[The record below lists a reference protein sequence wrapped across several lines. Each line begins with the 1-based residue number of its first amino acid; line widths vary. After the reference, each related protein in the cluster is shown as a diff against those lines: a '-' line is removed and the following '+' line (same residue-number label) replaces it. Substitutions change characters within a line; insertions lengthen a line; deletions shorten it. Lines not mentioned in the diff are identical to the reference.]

1 MEWLISCNTKYYDI
15 ESAFGDLSVLDWK
28 QAAKDIQIGDIVYIY
43 VGKPVSAIKYKCI
56 VNKTGL
62 KSIEI
67 DDNKYVING
76 ATFENYGRYME
87 LQVVRKYAD
96 ELKLPNLRNHGLVGN
111 IQGPRRAVDELSEFI
126 NSIDDNV
133 EEKLQSICREID
145 QTAYLG
151 SDREAIVKV
160 RVNQG
165 IFRDVL
171 VKRYGEKCCLCGVT
185 GKSFLVASH
194 IKPWS
199 VSNQEERTDVDNGLL
214 LCPNHDK
221 LFDGGWISFADNG
234 NIIISKDLEK
244 DNCIFLN
251 VNNQIHIE
259 LSEGNKKYLSYHRE
273 NVLHK

>member
-1 MEWLISCNTKYYDI
+1 MEWLISCNTRYYDI
-15 ESAFGDLSVLDWK
+15 DTAFEDLSVLDWK
-28 QAAKDIQIGDIVYIY
+28 QAAKEIQVGDGVYIY

-67 DDNKYVING
+67 DDAKYVING

-87 LQVVRKYAD
+87 LQLVRKYAD
-96 ELKLPNLRNHGLVGN
+96 ELKLPNLRKHGLVGN
-111 IQGPRRAVDELSEFI
+111 IQGPRRAIKELSEFI

-133 EEKLQSICREID
+133 EEKLQSVCHEID
-145 QTAYLG
+145 QTAFLG
-151 SDREAIVKV
+151 SDREAIVKA

-199 VSNQEERTDVDNGLL
+199 DSSPEERTDVNNGLL

-221 LFDGGWISFADNG
+221 LFDGGWVSFDAEGIIMISEKLENDNR
-234 NIIISKDLEK
+234 
-244 DNCIFLN
+244 IFLN
-251 VNNQIHIE
+251 VNNQMHIE
-259 LSEGNKKYLSYHRE
+259 LTEGNKKYLKYHRE
-273 NVLHK
+273 KVLQK

>member
-15 ESAFGDLSVLDWK
+15 ESAFEDLSVLNWK
-28 QAAKDIQIGDIVYIY
+28 QAAKEIQIGDIVYIY

-56 VNKTGL
+56 VNKIGL
-62 KSIEI
+62 ESIEI
-67 DDNKYVING
+67 DDSKYVING
-76 ATFENYGRYME
+76 TTFENYGRYME
-87 LQVVRKYAD
+87 LQLVSKYAD
-96 ELKLPNLRNHGLVGN
+96 ELKLSNLRIHGLVGN
-111 IQGPRRAVDELSEFI
+111 IQGPRRTVEELSEFI
-126 NSIDDNV
+126 NSIDDNA
-133 EEKLQSICREID
+133 EKKLQSICHEID

-151 SDREAIVKV
+151 SDREAIIKV

-199 VSNQEERTDVDNGLL
+199 DSSPEERTDVNNGLL

-221 LFDGGWISFADNG
+221 LFDGGWISFDDNG
-234 NIIISKDLEK
+234 SIIISGKLDK
-244 DNCIFLN
+244 ANCVFLN
-251 VNNQIHIE
+251 VNNQMHIE
-259 LSEGNKKYLSYHRE
+259 LSEGNKKYLIYHRE
-273 NVLHK
+273 KVFQK

>member
-1 MEWLISCNTKYYDI
+1 MEWLISCNRKYYDI
-15 ESAFGDLSVLDWK
+15 ESAFEDLSVLDWK

-56 VNKTGL
+56 VNKIGL

-76 ATFENYGRYME
+76 AAFENYGRYME
-87 LQVVRKYAD
+87 LQLVRKYAD

-111 IQGPRRAVDELSEFI
+111 IQGPRRAVDEVSEFI

-133 EEKLQSICREID
+133 EEKLQSICHEID

-171 VKRYGEKCCLCGVT
+171 VKRYGKKCCLCGVT
-185 GKSFLVASH
+185 GKCFLVASH

-199 VSNQEERTDVDNGLL
+199 DSSPEERTDVNNGLL

-234 NIIISKDLEK
+234 NIIISSSEDL
-244 DNCIFLN
+244 I
-251 VNNQIHIE
+251 
-259 LSEGNKKYLSYHRE
+259 
-273 NVLHK
+273 